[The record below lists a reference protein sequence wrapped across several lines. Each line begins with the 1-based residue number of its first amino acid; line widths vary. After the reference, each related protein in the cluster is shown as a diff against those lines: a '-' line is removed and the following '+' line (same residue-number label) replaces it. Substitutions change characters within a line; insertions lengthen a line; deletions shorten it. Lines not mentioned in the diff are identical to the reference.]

1 MIICKRFASS
11 KCFNLSESF
20 KKKPTRKL
28 FAYITIFLF
37 LKSTSPDLGTAPE
50 NLYDRRIRSL
60 LLEQILQNYA
70 SAAKTAGVEILA
82 IQVEL

>member
-1 MIICKRFASS
+1 MI
-11 KCFNLSESF
+11 LSLPQ
-20 KKKPTRKL
+20 K
-28 FAYITIFLF
+28 
-37 LKSTSPDLGTAPE
+37 TSI
-50 NLYDRRIRSL
+50 YDRRIRSL